1 MTEFWHNFEFIRPWL
16 LLLLLFPAGLYFFRL
31 KNGSGYSSWQK
42 ACDKNLL
49 EFLLVKSPQSGQK
62 MRIFLVYLGLITA
75 VLAAAGPSWQKNA
88 APVLVKEN
96 PLMILLDMSSDML
109 ADDIR
114 PNRLVRAKIEI
125 SDLLAQVQNAETG
138 LIVYSDEPFVVSPLS
153 ADSALVVNLLPA
165 LDRNIMPIN
174 GNRLDRAINLA
185 VEKIHAAGYT
195 NGSIVVFSAT
205 AGTRFELTQEAARQ
219 AARQNIYVS
228 VMNMAAADQDNLP
241 EIAKAGKGIMAGV
254 TNVEAL
260 VSFLNTNDHSRL
272 KETANQMARR
282 ADNGWYFL
290 ALPMLCCLYFFRRGF
305 LAVVLILS
313 WSSSVSAGFW
323 FSDDYDAKKLFERQD
338 YPAAAKLFSDPRWR
352 AAALYR
358 GRDYEGAG
366 RYFQEGSGIED
377 QYNYGNAF
385 AKAGKNSE
393 AIEVYEKVLKA
404 APDHEDAKYNL
415 EYLKKQQQQQQQK
428 SSQQNQQNQNDRQQQ
443 QSGANEQQNQSDQQ
457 QNPDQKADSQ
467 DQEEQNRQE
476 QQNRSSA
483 QAEDAQDSREKN
495 KEESVSE
502 TSQSQ
507 DEKQQT
513 QNRAEQQ
520 KSPAAPVKEGDKDDR
535 YDEQVQA
542 RQQQFREIPE
552 DRGGLLRAFIL
563 KEYQKNRYGE

>member
-1 MTEFWHNFEFIRPWL
+1 MTEFWHNFEFLRPWL
-16 LLLLLFPAGLYFFRL
+16 LLLLLFPAGLYFLRL
-31 KNGSGYSSWQK
+31 RNGGGYSSWQK

-62 MRIFLVYLGLITA
+62 MRMFLVYLGLITA

-153 ADSALVVNLLPA
+153 ADSALIVNLLPA
-165 LDRNIMPIN
+165 LDRDIMPVN

-185 VEKIHAAGYT
+185 VEKIHAAGYN

-205 AGTRFELTQEAARQ
+205 AGTRFELTQEAARR

-228 VMNMAAADQDNLP
+228 VMNMAATDQDNLARV
-241 EIAKAGKGIMAGV
+241 AKAGDGIMAGM
-254 TNVEAL
+254 TDVESL
-260 VSFLNTNDHSRL
+260 VAFLNTNYHTQL

-282 ADNGWYFL
+282 ADDGWYLL

-305 LAVVLILS
+305 LVVLLMIA
-313 WSSSVSAGFW
+313 WSSSAFAGFW
-323 FSDDYDAKKLFERQD
+323 QSDDYTAKKLFESQD
-338 YPAAAKLFSDPRWR
+338 YAAAAQKFSDPRWR

-358 GRDYEGAG
+358 GQDYEAAG
-366 RYFQEGSGIED
+366 RYFQKGTGIED
-377 QYNYGNAF
+377 RYNYGNAL
-385 AKAGKNSE
+385 AKSGKIAD
-393 AIEVYEKVLKA
+393 AIAVYEQVLKE
-404 APDHEDAKYNL
+404 APDHEDAKFNL
-415 EYLKKQQQQQQQK
+415 EYLKQQQQQK
-428 SSQQNQQNQNDRQQQ
+428 SPQQNQQNQNQDEQQKQ
-443 QSGANEQQNQSDQQ
+443 QSAANEQQNQSDQQ
-457 QNPDQKADSQ
+457 QNPEQNADSQ
-467 DQEEQNRQE
+467 DQKDQNKQE
-476 QQNRSSA
+476 QQNQSSA
-483 QAEDAQDSREKN
+483 QTQVAQDSNEKSN
-495 KEESVSE
+495 EESVSE
-502 TSQSQ
+502 ASSSQ
-507 DEKQQT
+507 DEKQQN
-513 QNRAEQQ
+513 QNRVEQQ
-520 KSPAAPVKEGDKDDR
+520 KSAAAPVKEGEKDDQ